1 MQSNQVEI
9 DEALAASLLYDD
21 PESTICDTVTLR
33 QIQQQQ
39 GKSFFFQKKKGKSFL
54 RFVLMLF
61 DVLLL
66 I

>member
-1 MQSNQVEI
+1 MQPNQEEI

-39 GKSFFFQKKKGKSFL
+39 GKSFFFCKNKT
-54 RFVLMLF
+54 R
-61 DVLLL
+61 
-66 I
+66 